1 MRAIEV
7 RNLVVAYRRWF
18 QPPFRAV
25 DGLSFEVYPGEIVG
39 FLGVNGAG
47 KTSTIKTLMGFQRP
61 TSGEARIF
69 GMDATDARARHM
81 VGFLP
86 ETALYSPYLTP
97 YETLRLYGELHGLR
111 GRPLRAQIEALL
123 EAVKLTHKA
132 HTLNKN
138 LSKGMLQR
146 VGIAQALLGDPKL
159 LILDE
164 VSSGLDPIG
173 KRELRDLLA
182 AQRARG
188 TTIFFSSHELAEVA
202 SICDRILV
210 IHHGKLIAEHR
221 LSDLLERVN
230 SLEDYFIRTVQAGYD
245 ILNEEVYAA

>member
-18 QPPFRAV
+18 KPPFRAV
-25 DGLSFEVYPGEIVG
+25 DGLCFEVREGEIVG

-47 KTSTIKTLMGFQRP
+47 KTSTIKTLMGFLPP

-69 GMDATDARARHM
+69 GMDATDARSRQL

-164 VSSGLDPIG
+164 VSSGLDPLG

-182 AQRARG
+182 TQRARG

-210 IHHGKLIAEHR
+210 IHQGRLIAEHR
-221 LSDLLERVN
+221 LSDLVGHVN
-230 SLEDYFIRTVQAGYD
+230 SLEDYFIRTVQAGHD
-245 ILNEEVYAA
+245 ILNEEVHAA